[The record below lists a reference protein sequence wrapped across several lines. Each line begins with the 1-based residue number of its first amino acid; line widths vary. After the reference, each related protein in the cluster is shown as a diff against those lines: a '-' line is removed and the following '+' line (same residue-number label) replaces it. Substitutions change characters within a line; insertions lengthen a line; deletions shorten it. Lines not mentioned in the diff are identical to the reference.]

1 MLGRAGGRTV
11 SVYALDGYVDTAE
24 HGDGI
29 TLLGGWVRLPEA
41 GIPSAR
47 LRLTTTGGL
56 RQDWPLAR
64 LLARRDLPA
73 EGPIPAGRGF
83 QLLVRGLPDWSEG
96 ALSVVHAGGEI
107 PLHPPVLNPAPFRP
121 RGHLDGADG
130 KEAWGWLVHA
140 PGTEAVIEMEGMGR
154 LPVRCD
160 VHRADLPFDDGSPLP
175 AFGFHLHFAGTALAN
190 GRGPRRVTL
199 HAAGVKLGE
208 VMLEGQLAAG
218 LPPFLAAAALGTGAE
233 AGGRSNS
240 RITGLLAETAPVGE
254 PASTS
259 PPAAPPLLVLN
270 VCRAVGLGHLLLAGR
285 VEWTEDGSE
294 PTLRLLPAAPAQ
306 SLVLFDEPDLLA
318 ALPPGRTCRGF
329 LLVGPRPGGTEPPLL
344 EWVAGR
350 QSGRQALPGDAHGPT
365 PDAALHQAG
374 WGGVFHLL
382 REAAGGGAAAALL
395 SPQLGP
401 AGAFTRWLAGVPWL
415 EPADFPRV
423 EAWAAPS
430 GECAMAFTLDP
441 AIGPD
446 TRLTLLALL
455 LEEGRV
461 RPLPMAQSPALTSE
475 TMLLAHGLLPQLTE
489 LPAPPF
495 ELVMEMRHAGEAQW
509 FRVNPR
515 TLPAPL
521 LLAALHRHAA
531 LPAGPE
537 LGETLAWLRD
547 LLQAREESF
556 AAMLI
561 GAPPPPPAARP
572 LLLVLHG
579 LDDAEAVRLLAMAAP
594 AIEARADALLL
605 LGAREFTEPALE
617 IFLSRGRI
625 AAHGGAGL
633 AALRGPLRRG
643 LDAAGG
649 LVILDMLEL
658 AAALERDD
666 AFQPRLPLSALP
678 LLEQIATVAGLP
690 DAADAVARLSAA
702 TGAGLPPPGF
712 GAQDSAASRMVAG
725 HLHGFWRGLAPLF
738 QAEAADA

>member
-1 MLGRAGGRTV
+1 MPGPAGGHAV
-11 SVYALDGYVDTAE
+11 SGIYASDGYVDTAE
-24 HGDGI
+24 HGDGV
-29 TLLGGWVRLPEA
+29 TLLGGWVRLPDTA
-41 GIPSAR
+41 IPGAR
-47 LRLTTTGGL
+47 LRLTTARGL
-56 RQDWPLAR
+56 RQEWPLAR

-73 EGPIPAGRGF
+73 QGDVPAGRGF

-96 ALSVVHAGGEI
+96 ALAVVHAAGEV
-107 PLHPPVLNPAPFRP
+107 PLHPPLVNPAPFRP

-130 KEAWGWLVHA
+130 KQAWGWLVHA
-140 PGTEAVIEMEGMGR
+140 PGTEAVVEMEGMGR

-160 VHRADLPFDDGSPLP
+160 VHRGDLPFDDGSPLP
-175 AFGFHLHFAGTALAN
+175 AFGFHLHFAGTALAD
-190 GRGPRRVTL
+190 GRGPRRVAL
-199 HAAGVKLGE
+199 RAAGVSLGE
-208 VMLEGQLAAG
+208 VLLDDQGAAPAPAAPM
-218 LPPFLAAAALGTGAE
+218 PPPVAE
-233 AGGRSNS
+233 AGGRTNS
-240 RITGLLAETAPVGE
+240 RISGLLADLTPVREEAPA
-254 PASTS
+254 PAQ
-259 PPAAPPLLVLN
+259 PAPPGLVLDA
-270 VCRAVGLGHLLLAGR
+270 CRAVGVEHLLLAGT
-285 VEWTEDGSE
+285 VEWTEDGTE
-294 PTLRLLPAAPAQ
+294 PALRLLPDGAPQ
-306 SLVLFDEPDLLA
+306 SLVVFEQPDLLPG
-318 ALPPGRTCRGF
+318 LPPGRTCRGF
-329 LLVGPRPGGTEPPLL
+329 LLVAAMPGGTEPPVL
-344 EWVAGR
+344 EWVAGEEA
-350 QSGRQALPGDAHGPT
+350 SRQALPDAAHGPT
-365 PDAALHQAG
+365 ADAVLHQAN

-382 REAAGGGAAAALL
+382 RDAAGGGAAAALL
-395 SPQLGP
+395 APQLGP

-423 EAWAAPS
+423 EAWSAPS

-455 LEEGRV
+455 PEAGRV
-461 RPLPMAQSPALTSE
+461 RPLPMAQSPALASE

-495 ELVMEMRHAGEAQW
+495 ELLMEMRHAGEAQW
-509 FRVNPR
+509 FRVSPR

-531 LPAGPE
+531 LPEGPE
-537 LGETLAWLRD
+537 LGETLAWLHG
-547 LLQAREESF
+547 LLAAREESF

-594 AIEARADALLL
+594 AIEAQADAVLL

-617 IFLSRGRI
+617 IFLPRGRI

-643 LDAAGG
+643 MDAAGG

-658 AAALERDD
+658 AAALERGE
-666 AFQPRLPLSALP
+666 ALQPRLPLSALP
-678 LLEQIATVAGLP
+678 LLEQIAMVAGLS
-690 DAADAVARLSAA
+690 DAADAVARLAAA

-712 GAQDSAASRMVAG
+712 GAQDSAAARLVAA

-738 QAEAADA
+738 QPEASHG

>member
-1 MLGRAGGRTV
+1 LSG
-11 SVYALDGYVDTAE
+11 VYALDGYVDTAE
-24 HGDGI
+24 HGDGV

-47 LRLTTTGGL
+47 LRLATPGGVN
-56 RQDWPLAR
+56 QDWPLTR

-73 EGPIPAGRGF
+73 EGEVPAGRGF
-83 QLLVRGLPDWSEG
+83 QLLVRGLPDWTEG
-96 ALSVVHAGGEI
+96 ALSVVHAAGEI
-107 PLHPPVLNPAPFRP
+107 PLHPPVVNPAPFRP

-160 VHRADLPFDDGSPLP
+160 IHRADLPFDDGSPLP

-190 GRGPRRVTL
+190 GRGPRRVAL
-199 HAAGVKLGE
+199 RAMGVKLGE
-208 VMLEGQLAAG
+208 VVVEGQATHAAS
-218 LPPFLAAAALGTGAE
+218 PAGAE
-233 AGGRSNS
+233 GGGRASS
-240 RITGLLAETAPVGE
+240 RITGLLAEAAPAPE
-254 PASTS
+254 A
-259 PPAAPPLLVLN
+259 PPAGPPSEPPKLVLGA
-270 VCRAVGLGHLLLAGR
+270 CRAVGGGHLLLAGR

-294 PTLRLLPAAPAQ
+294 PSLRLLPAAPAQ
-306 SLVLFDEPDLLA
+306 SLVLFDEPDELA
-318 ALPPGRTCRGF
+318 GLPPGRTCRGF
-329 LLVGPRPGGTEPPLL
+329 LLVSAPPGGVEPPLL
-344 EWVAGR
+344 EWVAGG
-350 QSGRQALPGDAHGPT
+350 QAGRQALPGEAHGPS
-365 PDAALHQAG
+365 PDAVLHQAG

-395 SPQLGP
+395 APRLGP

-455 LEEGRV
+455 PEEGRV
-461 RPLPMAQSPALTSE
+461 RPLPMAQSPALASE

-495 ELVMEMRHAGEAQW
+495 ELLMEMRHAGEAQW
-509 FRVNPR
+509 FRVSPR

-531 LPAGPE
+531 LPEGPE
-537 LGETLAWLRD
+537 LGDTLAWLHD
-547 LLQAREESF
+547 LLAAREESF

-605 LGAREFTEPALE
+605 LGPREFTEPGLE
-617 IFLSRGRI
+617 IFLPRGRI
-625 AAHGGAGL
+625 AAQGGAGL

-643 LDAAGG
+643 LDVSGG
-649 LVILDMLEL
+649 LLILDMLEL
-658 AAALERDD
+658 AAALERDE

-678 LLEQIATVAGLP
+678 LLEQVATVAGLP

-702 TGAGLPPPGF
+702 TGTGLPPPGF
-712 GAQDSAASRMVAG
+712 GAQDGAAARLVAT

-738 QAEAADA
+738 QPEAADA